1 MNYSKQILLVI
12 GVALYLM
19 HIPFDH
25 SYQRADIYLFYNYGA
40 NGSAGQTLDKYQDPC
55 FNPIKPAEGRY
66 IANIL
71 KESGV
76 DLIALIFIFL
86 LWFETKNKFYLCF
99 LIWWAYNIATYFLFY
114 GQGTSIIGL
123 PLLLILIIVTNA
135 KNKKYN

>member
-1 MNYSKQILLVI
+1 MHNLKYSKEILMII
-12 GVALYLM
+12 GIVLFLI

-25 SYQRADIYLFYNYGA
+25 SFKRADIFLFYDYPG
-40 NGSAGQTLDKYQDPC
+40 
-55 FNPIKPAEGRY
+55 EGRY

-71 KESGV
+71 KETGMYF
-76 DLIALIFIFL
+76 IALIFVFL